1 MLETY
6 LLEYLLA
13 FDECGNLSTASK
25 KLNVS
30 QPSLTRA
37 MQKLEN
43 ELGTTLFL
51 RTGNKIEVNDVGRM
65 VVNHAK
71 IVIECIKN
79 LETEVQDYINSKQ
92 TLSIGYVAPGPM
104 FKFISKIY
112 TTFPNKK
119 IITELKDEESLING
133 LQNRTYDF
141 IFLNREII
149 NKNFVCTKCMEENL
163 YIAVPNSHFV
173 ADLKSGVYFKDIDRQ
188 SFLMS
193 SSVGVWDKIVREKL
207 PHSKFLLQ
215 KDENLVEV
223 ANSSSLPT
231 FATDVSNKSGRYY
244 NNTRINIPILD
255 NEAKMTFY
263 FVCLNENANRF
274 KKII

>member
-13 FDECGNLSTASK
+13 FDECGNLSMASK

-51 RTGNKIEVNDVGRM
+51 RTGNKIELNKVGKM
-65 VVNHAK
+65 VVKHAK

-79 LETEVQDYINSKQ
+79 LETDVQDYINSKQ

-104 FKFISKIY
+104 FKFISKVY
-112 TTFPNKK
+112 ATFPDKK
-119 IITELKDEESLING
+119 ITTELKDEKSLING

-141 IFLNREII
+141 IFLNREIT
-149 NKNFVCTKCMEENL
+149 NKNFVCKKCMEENL
-163 YIAVPNSHFV
+163 YISVPNSHFV
-173 ADLKSGVYFKDIDRQ
+173 ADIKSGVYFKDIDRQ

-215 KDENLVEV
+215 KDENLAEV
-223 ANSSSLPT
+223 ANSSSLT
-231 FATDVSNKSGRYY
+231 SFATDVSNESGRYY

-263 FVCLNENANRF
+263 FVCLNENVSKF